1 MRRFR
6 PTLTAAAP
14 EGWLARESI
23 QLSNGA
29 GASVVATVDF
39 VPPDTTPELLA
50 QEYSEIMS
58 RGLPG
63 FVDVDL
69 ASITLASGAP
79 GLLRRFRWTPEE
91 GGPVTQLQ
99 LYAVEEG
106 RGVVATAAAPA
117 DSFSEL
123 EPMLHELLR
132 SLELPRAW
140 ALRSIGR
147 WEETPRHAIYQTL
160 VRGEHVAGTDP
171 GVADGGEGGSAE
183 WADARRAWVETCK
196 DHGD

>member
-6 PTLTAAAP
+6 PALTAAAP
-14 EGWLARESI
+14 DGWLARESI
-23 QLSNGA
+23 RLSNGA

-39 VPPDTTPELLA
+39 FPRDTTPEALA
-50 QEYSEIMS
+50 QEYREILS
-58 RGLPG
+58 HGLAG

-69 ASITLASGAP
+69 TQITLASGTP

-106 RGVVATAAAPA
+106 RGLVATAAAPA
-117 DSFSEL
+117 DSFAGL

-132 SLELPRAW
+132 GLELPRAS
-140 ALRSIGR
+140 AGGSIGR
-147 WEETPRHAIYQTL
+147 WEETPRHATYQTL
-160 VRGEHVAGTDP
+160 VRGEHVAG
-171 GVADGGEGGSAE
+171 VGSGH
-183 WADARRAWVETCK
+183 R
-196 DHGD
+196 